1 MKMRRL
7 TLPLAE
13 ARPGMRLAADVRGSG
28 GTVLFAGGTEL
39 AEAGLASLRRRGIES
54 VTVEVADPRSEEE
67 IARELAAMEA
77 RVAHLFHRHLANPDL
92 RELMQVVLE
101 YRRRG
106 LA

>member
-39 AEAGLASLRRRGIES
+39 QMEI
-54 VTVEVADPRSEEE
+54 TVEATRYTATATVVPTPFLTL
-67 IARELAAMEA
+67 ARRTAA
-77 RVAHLFHRHLANPDL
+77 PDL
-92 RELMQVVLE
+92 
-101 YRRRG
+101 
-106 LA
+106 